1 MNGPTD
7 SLSVLSY
14 PNATY
19 GNQYLGSTS
28 GVSDGS
34 ESRHSNLSS
43 VTEVSS
49 YSANKDNGILQSIQE
64 LSQST
69 IMGAP
74 ALGQSS
80 LEQSIE
86 VRWVDNSNS
95 TNKSGLN
102 RALKQIV
109 EQLSLG
115 DDEDDDYIHQ
125 EQPFDF
131 ITNIEAPDRQRDASR
146 NVSGTR
152 TFILKL
158 NIHEIKIL
166 YMFYSSNL

>member
-1 MNGPTD
+1 
-7 SLSVLSY
+7 
-14 PNATY
+14 
-19 GNQYLGSTS
+19 
-28 GVSDGS
+28 
-34 ESRHSNLSS
+34 
-43 VTEVSS
+43 
-49 YSANKDNGILQSIQE
+49 
-64 LSQST
+64 
-69 IMGAP
+69 MGAP

-125 EQPFDF
+125 AQPFDF